1 MFRIHN
7 SRIKREL
14 PKRVESTAD
23 RWKNDGKMGKKK
35 KEKKKKKK
43 KKKKEGKR
51 KKEGRLFFVD
61 YIIQCFGTN
70 DDCCK
75 LR

>member
-1 MFRIHN
+1 MMGEK
-7 SRIKREL
+7 KRKEQ
-14 PKRVESTAD
+14 PKKKQKT
-23 RWKNDGKMGKKK
+23 KNKQTNKK
-35 KEKKKKKK
+35 KERKEKK
-43 KKKKEGKR
+43 
-51 KKEGRLFFVD
+51 GRLFFVD

>member
-1 MFRIHN
+1 ME
-7 SRIKREL
+7 K
-14 PKRVESTAD
+14 
-23 RWKNDGKMGKKK
+23 WGKKRR
-35 KEKKKKKK
+35 KKKK